1 MNKCLTTLLIVFAIA
16 FANSTAAAEETD
28 PEPTPRI
35 VFSSMSIT
43 IPIIKFRFP
52 NLQKRLQIV
61 KKKPLMQRCLLRLKN
76 GRMVMD

>member
-1 MNKCLTTLLIVFAIA
+1 MNKWLTTLIIVFAIS
-16 FANSTAAAEETD
+16 FANPTSAAEETD

-35 VFSSMSIT
+35 VFSSISIT

-52 NLQKRLQIV
+52 NLQKRLPIA